1 MLSEELVGLAAETG
15 RMLDA
20 RGWRMASAE
29 SCTGGLVSALVTEIA
44 GSSAW
49 FERGFVT
56 YSNEAKIELL
66 GVRPQTLADHG
77 AVSEETVIEMVSGAL
92 LHSRANVA
100 VAISGIAGPAGGTA
114 QKPVGTV
121 CLAWSTRN
129 GPQVAVTRHYQGD
142 RRAVRQQAARD
153 ALIGLLKRA
162 E

>member
-1 MLSEELVGLAAETG
+1 MLSEELVSLAAETG

-20 RGWRMASAE
+20 RAWRMACAE

-66 GVRPQTLADHG
+66 GVRPQTLADYG
-77 AVSEETVIEMVSGAL
+77 AVSEETVIEMVTGTL

-100 VAISGIAGPAGGTA
+100 VAISGIAGPGGGTA

-129 GPQVAVTRHYQGD
+129 GPQVSVTRHYPGD

-153 ALIGLLKRA
+153 ALLGLLKRA